1 MVKINWTPV
10 SLEDLKNIFDYI
22 SEDSNR
28 YAQITVNRIYLRVS
42 SLKKQP
48 YSGRIVPE
56 FNDKNI
62 REIIDG
68 NYRIV
73 HEIISDYQIDI
84 LRIFHSAR
92 ILKKKNIKL
101 CNLP

>member
-28 YAQITVNRIYLRVS
+28 YAQITINKIYLRVS
-42 SLKKQP
+42 SLKTQP
-48 YSGRIVPE
+48 HSGRIVPE
-56 FNDKNI
+56 FNDENI

-92 ILKKKNIKL
+92 ILKKKDIK
-101 CNLP
+101 

>member
-28 YAQITVNRIYLRVS
+28 YAQITVNKIYLRVS
-42 SLKKQP
+42 SLTKHP

-56 FNDKNI
+56 FNDENI

-73 HEIISDYQIDI
+73 HEIINDYQIDI

-92 ILKKKNIKL
+92 ILKKKNIK
-101 CNLP
+101 